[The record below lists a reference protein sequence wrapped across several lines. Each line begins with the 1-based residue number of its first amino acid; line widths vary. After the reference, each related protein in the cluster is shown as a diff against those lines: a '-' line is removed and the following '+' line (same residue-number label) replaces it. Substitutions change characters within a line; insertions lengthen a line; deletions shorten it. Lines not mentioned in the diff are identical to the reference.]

1 MTKWRDKV
9 INVDLALR
17 PLPSRPADW
26 IESVPLAEPPI
37 LAVANADLTLWR
49 VPGAVV
55 LRIGAADDIGAECIE
70 IPRHLIPC
78 VAATLAAEAD
88 GLGERGA

>member
-1 MTKWRDKV
+1 MTDWRDNIV
-9 INVDLALR
+9 NVDRELR

-26 IESVPLAEPPI
+26 IEPVPLAEPPV
-37 LAVANADLTLWR
+37 LAVAGEDITLWR